1 MDCLVDAAFTR
12 VCGGAGAGEGKQR
25 IRRHEV
31 GQGIVVL

>member
-1 MDCLVDAAFTR
+1 MQLSHVF
-12 VCGGAGAGEGKQR
+12 VVGEGAGEGKQR